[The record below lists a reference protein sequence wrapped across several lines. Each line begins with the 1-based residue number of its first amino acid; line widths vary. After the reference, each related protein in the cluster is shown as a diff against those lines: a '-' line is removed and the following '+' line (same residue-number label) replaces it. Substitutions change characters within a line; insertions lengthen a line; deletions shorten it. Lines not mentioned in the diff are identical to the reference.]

1 MRFWEYIFAKQ
12 VSDAGAAPCKDG
24 DVVWFLCLKIQ
35 SILCLDFT
43 LINYDGLVHYWIKI
57 IILHYHYSS
66 KWVMNNAISIIMQE
80 KVMHY
85 H

>member
-43 LINYDGLVHYWIKI
+43 LINYDGLVHY
-57 IILHYHYSS
+57 
-66 KWVMNNAISIIMQE
+66 
-80 KVMHY
+80 
-85 H
+85 